1 MKKKTV
7 HLFGVLL
14 ASAVAL
20 SGCAGTSNEEY
31 VFKNAGF
38 EQGTLSGWTAEGG
51 AFTSACVYNQSE
63 DEQGNPYYKEG
74 EFFLYGGAAPEG
86 SVGTLTSE
94 PFKLKGNG
102 RIGFLIGA
110 GSDASKCYVAVCDT
124 DGNEL
129 IRRGN
134 DDYGTAGFYDSLHRV
149 VIDASEYL
157 GKEVV
162 IKVVDSDSGSGM
174 HNYINVDDFI
184 VNYQGE
190 EDVVSKTFVA
200 DKYIEENMG
209 SVVTQYRHT
218 YHAMPPVGWMNDPN
232 GFSYAFG
239 KYQLFYQFHPYSS
252 AWGPMHWGHY
262 SSEDFIK
269 WELMPTAIGPDTSYD
284 KDGCFS
290 GTAIVKD
297 GELYLMYTSV
307 ADGKQTQALAKSSD
321 GVTFEKVGRVIG
333 SDKVPANSSR
343 ADFRDPKVFLRGDSY
358 YAVMGSK
365 NNDGDGQLL
374 LYKSADLQNW
384 SYVGTVW
391 KDDRTTMGI
400 YECPDLAVIDGTDVL
415 ITSPQGF
422 ATGGWRYENVHSA
435 IYMTGSLDT
444 QSGQFARVTEDE
456 IDSGFDFYAPQTL
469 TAPDGRVI
477 MIAWM
482 QMWDRTMPTQAHGWA
497 GAATL
502 PRELTLK
509 DGKLYQAPVREI
521 EKYRKNEVNVTEAS
535 ISGEQSFDGVEG
547 TKTELCF
554 TLDVGDAAQAGV
566 KVFCGTEHETRIYY
580 DRESGLVIFDRSD
593 MGTRISGNAKELN
606 ASKRSVKAEVR
617 DNKIEFRIFLDVSSC
632 EVFLNGGER
641 TMTGNVYSDPS
652 DTGIRFFAEGGS
664 ARILSLYKYDIVV
677 E

>member
-252 AWGPMHWGHY
+252 GHGAPCIGDIIPRKT
-262 SSEDFIK
+262 SS
-269 WELMPTAIGPDTSYD
+269 
-284 KDGCFS
+284 
-290 GTAIVKD
+290 
-297 GELYLMYTSV
+297 
-307 ADGKQTQALAKSSD
+307 
-321 GVTFEKVGRVIG
+321 
-333 SDKVPANSSR
+333 N
-343 ADFRDPKVFLRGDSY
+343 
-358 YAVMGSK
+358 
-365 NNDGDGQLL
+365 
-374 LYKSADLQNW
+374 
-384 SYVGTVW
+384 
-391 KDDRTTMGI
+391 
-400 YECPDLAVIDGTDVL
+400 
-415 ITSPQGF
+415 
-422 ATGGWRYENVHSA
+422 
-435 IYMTGSLDT
+435 
-444 QSGQFARVTEDE
+444 
-456 IDSGFDFYAPQTL
+456 
-469 TAPDGRVI
+469 
-477 MIAWM
+477 
-482 QMWDRTMPTQAHGWA
+482 
-497 GAATL
+497 
-502 PRELTLK
+502 
-509 DGKLYQAPVREI
+509 
-521 EKYRKNEVNVTEAS
+521 
-535 ISGEQSFDGVEG
+535 
-547 TKTELCF
+547 
-554 TLDVGDAAQAGV
+554 
-566 KVFCGTEHETRIYY
+566 
-580 DRESGLVIFDRSD
+580 
-593 MGTRISGNAKELN
+593 GN
-606 ASKRSVKAEVR
+606 
-617 DNKIEFRIFLDVSSC
+617 
-632 EVFLNGGER
+632 
-641 TMTGNVYSDPS
+641 
-652 DTGIRFFAEGGS
+652 
-664 ARILSLYKYDIVV
+664 
-677 E
+677 